1 MVPMLEQLLF
11 SPMQMPMEAGRIFLA
26 LLGMAVGTYYDLFN
40 NKNVPEKF
48 LYAFLAAAFLFNVV
62 FFDYD
67 VFVYAVVLAFI
78 LFALGFAMYRLGQL
92 GGADVFVV
100 ASLAL
105 LLPIHPS
112 YLQVPFNYPL
122 IFSVLIYGGAAFA
135 LYSLFF
141 FAKILSKKKTK
152 SRPKYIYLALF
163 LVYGLFAYMFFNAP
177 FFSMAYFAI
186 ASILLLSSI
195 IFLVYRDAI
204 MEATM
209 EQVFVKDLEPED
221 VLVKEKMDAHIKKMG
236 IGNVLSQRDIEALRR
251 SGTKHVWVYSNLP
264 PFLPFLLAGL
274 LLALFFGNQLFLVF

>member
-1 MVPMLEQLLF
+1 MLEELLF
-11 SPMQMPMEAGRIFLA
+11 SPMAMPMETARIFLA

-48 LYAFLAAAFLFNVV
+48 LYAFLAIAFLFNVA

-78 LFALGFAMYRLGQL
+78 FFAIGFAMYRFGQI
-92 GGADVFVV
+92 GGADVFIIV
-100 ASLAL
+100 SLIL

-112 YLQVPFNYPL
+112 YLTVPYNWPF
-122 IFSVLIYGGAAFA
+122 IFSVLIYGGAVFA
-135 LYSLFF
+135 LYSIFF
-141 FAKILSKKKTK
+141 FAKTISEKKAKSKPRYAYLSLILL
-152 SRPKYIYLALF
+152 YA
-163 LVYGLFAYMFFNAP
+163 LFAYLFFNAP

-209 EQVFVKDLEPED
+209 KQVFVKDLEPED
-221 VLVKEKMDAHIKKMG
+221 VLVKEKMDAHMRKMG
-236 IGNVLSQRDIEALRR
+236 MGNVLGQKDIEALKR
-251 SGTKHVWVYSNLP
+251 SGTKHVWVYANLP
-264 PFLPFLLAGL
+264 PFLPFLFIGL
-274 LLALFFGNQLFLVF
+274 ILALVFGNQLFLSFPF

>member
-1 MVPMLEQLLF
+1 MLEQLLF
-11 SPMQMPMEAGRIFLA
+11 SPMQMPMETARIFLA
-26 LLGMAVGTYYDLFN
+26 LLGMAIGTYYDLFN

-48 LYAFLAAAFLFNVV
+48 LYAFLAIAFLFNIV

-67 VFVYAVVLAFI
+67 VFVYSVVLAFV

-92 GGADVFVV
+92 GGADVFVIAALV
-100 ASLAL
+100 L

-112 YLQVPFNYPL
+112 YLDVPFNYPL
-122 IFSVLIYGGAAFA
+122 IFSVLIFGGAAFA
-135 LYSLFF
+135 LYSIFF
-141 FAKILSKKKTK
+141 FAKVLAQKKTK
-152 SRPKYIYLALF
+152 SKPRYIYLSLF
-163 LVYGLFAYMFFNAP
+163 LVYGLFAYLFFNAP

-195 IFLVYRDAI
+195 IFLVYREAI

-221 VLVKEKMDAHIKKMG
+221 VLVKERMDLHMRKMG
-236 IGNVLSQRDIEALRR
+236 IGNVLSPKDIAALRK

-264 PFLPFLLAGL
+264 PFLPFLMVGL